1 MELINIRNNKRVYV
15 KDEDIVDGIYHFK
28 YKIDFSQTPEKIQ
41 KDKEYISKL
50 KYQIALYD
58 IKSDNLYLINRDQ
71 VYNKVFNENYRFIT
85 FQSVVTIKLLPVMED
100 KTVILSLI

>member
-71 VYNKVFNENYRFIT
+71 VYNKVFNDPSYVEGDIQDPDMKALYDSIYNRVFG
-85 FQSVVTIKLLPVMED
+85 
-100 KTVILSLI
+100 

>member
-1 MELINIRNNKRVYV
+1 MRLIIKVIYIMELINIRNNKRVYV

-58 IKSDNLYLINRDQ
+58 IKSDNFLYYNNINIYI
-71 VYNKVFNENYRFIT
+71 VGIIEIT
-85 FQSVVTIKLLPVMED
+85 RL
-100 KTVILSLI
+100 

>member
-41 KDKEYISKL
+41 KDKEYI
-50 KYQIALYD
+50 
-58 IKSDNLYLINRDQ
+58 
-71 VYNKVFNENYRFIT
+71 
-85 FQSVVTIKLLPVMED
+85 
-100 KTVILSLI
+100 